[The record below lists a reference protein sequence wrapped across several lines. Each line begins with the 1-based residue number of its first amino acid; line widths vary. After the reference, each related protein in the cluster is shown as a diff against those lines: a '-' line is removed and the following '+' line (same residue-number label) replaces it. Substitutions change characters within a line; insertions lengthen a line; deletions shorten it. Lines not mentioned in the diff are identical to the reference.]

1 MMPLYAILQ
10 HGLFYGAILSVLLSV
25 LIVGS
30 LYWRPMIWIGD
41 APKEVQAVALSPS
54 AADRRAKL
62 LLSLLFFGVLL
73 GVIVVALVT
82 LRDLGGGMLA
92 FSDAFLATFILF
104 ETFNLVDLL
113 IIDWLIVEWW
123 RPGFITFPGAEGMD
137 FFGGYAYHFR
147 GFLIGT
153 VFGLVGSLVVAAA
166 AVALL

>member
-1 MMPLYAILQ
+1 LQ
-10 HGLFYGAILSVLLSV
+10 HGLLYGAILSVLLSV

-41 APKEVQAVALSPS
+41 APKEVRAVAPPPT

-62 LLSLLFFGVLL
+62 ILGVVFIAVLL
-73 GVIVVALVT
+73 GVIAKALLG
-82 LRDLGGGMLA
+82 LRNLSSGALT
-92 FSDAFLATFILF
+92 FSDAFLVTFIIF

-123 RPGFITFPGAEGMD
+123 RPSFITFPGAEGMN
-137 FFGGYAYHFR
+137 FFGGYVYHFR

-153 VFGLVGSLVVAAA
+153 VMVLLGSLGVAGV
-166 AVALL
+166 AVWLLS

>member
-1 MMPLYAILQ
+1 MLSLLVILQ
-10 HGLFYGAILSVLLSV
+10 HGLFYGAILSVLLSI

-41 APKEVQAVALSPS
+41 APKEVQAVAPPPT

-62 LLSLLFFGVLL
+62 LLSVLFFGVLL
-73 GVIVVALVT
+73 SVIVVALAA
-82 LRDLGGGMLA
+82 LRDVGGGMLA
-92 FSDAFLATFILF
+92 FSDAFLTTFIIF

-123 RPGFITFPGAEGMD
+123 RPGFITFPGAEGMN
-137 FFGGYAYHFR
+137 FFSGYAYHFR

-153 VFGLVGSLVVAAA
+153 VMVLVASLGIA
-166 AVALL
+166 AVAAWLL